1 MAPRTPPFPRGE
13 GRGGIRV
20 PKALASSVAALTGIQ
35 FYGYTVNMKATV
47 DVPDDLYRR
56 VKAKSALEGR
66 AVREVTIELYRRWLR
81 EEAEVERSPREW
93 LENWVR
99 LGDELLRDAP
109 AAPTGREI
117 LEEDRNR
124 LEPR

>member
-1 MAPRTPPFPRGE
+1 MWE
-13 GRGGIRV
+13 RGGFV
-20 PKALASSVAALTGIQ
+20 FPKFWRHRWPTTLTVIQ
-35 FYGYTVNMKATV
+35 VYGYTVNMKATI

-66 AVREVTIELYRRWLR
+66 AVRQVTIELYRRWLR

-93 LENWVR
+93 LESWVR
-99 LGDELLRDAP
+99 LGDELLHDAP

-124 LEPR
+124 VEPR

>member
-1 MAPRTPPFPRGE
+1 MF
-13 GRGGIRV
+13 
-20 PKALASSVAALTGIQ
+20 ALTGIQ
-35 FYGYTVNMKATV
+35 FYGYTVNMKATI

-66 AVREVTIELYRRWLR
+66 AVREVTIELYRQWLGQ
-81 EEAEVERSPREW
+81 EGDAVRSPSEW

-109 AAPTGREI
+109 DAPTAREI

>member
-1 MAPRTPPFPRGE
+1 
-13 GRGGIRV
+13 
-20 PKALASSVAALTGIQ
+20 
-35 FYGYTVNMKATV
+35 MKATI

-66 AVREVTIELYRRWLR
+66 AVREVTIELYQRWLG
-81 EEAEVERSPREW
+81 EEGWVERSPRDW
-93 LENWVR
+93 LANCIR

-109 AAPTGREI
+109 AAPTAREI

>member
-1 MAPRTPPFPRGE
+1 
-13 GRGGIRV
+13 
-20 PKALASSVAALTGIQ
+20 
-35 FYGYTVNMKATV
+35 MKATI

-66 AVREVTIELYRRWLR
+66 AVREVTIELYRRWLGQ
-81 EEAEVERSPREW
+81 EGGGAERSPSEW

-109 AAPTGREI
+109 DASTAREI

-124 LEPR
+124 LETR